1 MKFTTQE
8 VLNDCQFWQFLKRE
22 ETVAV
27 SKWELVWIPG
37 GTPKIPVLFE
47 WQTLWCG
54 FPPFVFDRMQDMQA
68 SACERPKSPGLHKGT
83 STGVCLKLG
92 AFKQASLDVSGD
104 KNASH
109 FYGLGKV

>member
-27 SKWELVWIPG
+27 SKLRASLDPG
-37 GTPKIPVLFE
+37 GTPKIPVLFRMAD
-47 WQTLWCG
+47 TLMW
-54 FPPFVFDRMQDMQA
+54 FPVVFDRMQDMQGQ
-68 SACERPKSPGLHKGT
+68 CMWETEVPGLHKGT
-83 STGVCLKLG
+83 STGVCLKIGSL
-92 AFKQASLDVSGD
+92 QTASLDVSGD